1 MQDFAPARHGF
12 RRTLIKVVLVLAA
25 LACDIRA
32 ISTRIGELGLS
43 PALLLYAGL
52 FGILALCLCLAAMIR
67 PPLIRWGLA
76 AIFALAATLVASFQA
91 ATADA
96 MSYDAFITMVHS
108 AGFAGDAVA
117 QHGASLAWAAA
128 GAFSLLIG
136 LGLKPGASPRVPAFV
151 ALLAPFAGAAM
162 LTGLL
167 YLRGGEGGR
176 GLPPAWVGTA
186 YSALYAIETGTSP
199 SRVRQPVR
207 LALRGEPSRRDV
219 VLVIDESIAGRYL
232 DINDARGV
240 RSGLASP
247 PHGVFVSN
255 FGLAAAVTHCSYG
268 SNLTLRHG
276 GTRAGYQRMNTVM
289 PSIFAYAKQA
299 GFETV
304 YIDAQRTGGDYQNGM
319 DDGERRSIDRFV
331 QFDDTPVIDRDM
343 AAADALIGALADN
356 KRSFILINKMGAHF
370 PVADKYPADGQ
381 VYRPALPRNQS
392 ASVTEMQLPQNL
404 YVGGES
410 WRLYRNSYR
419 NTLAWTVGGFFDR
432 VFARANLEDALIV
445 YTSDHGQDLHER
457 GDAGTTTHCSS
468 SPSVEEGT
476 VPLVVID
483 SRGRWMEAA
492 QRQFDGASHYRIFPT
507 LLNAMGY
514 DPRSVRQLYGESLE
528 SPASDPATFNAL
540 FNARLGRKPE
550 WIEVR
555 RSSVARPPRS
565 DYAGSRATTAR

>member
-1 MQDFAPARHGF
+1 MHDVAPARHGNT
-12 RRTLIKVVLVLAA
+12 RLLIKGILVLAA

-32 ISTRIGELGLS
+32 ISARVGELGLS
-43 PALLLYAGL
+43 PALLLYACL
-52 FGILALCLCLAAMIR
+52 FSVLTLCLGLAAMIR
-67 PPLIRWGLA
+67 NPLIRWGLA
-76 AIFALAATLVASFQA
+76 AIFALAAMLVASFQA

-96 MSYDAFITMVHS
+96 MSYDAYITMIHS

-117 QHGASLAWAAA
+117 QHGTSLAWAAA
-128 GAFSLLIG
+128 GAFALLIG
-136 LGLKPGASPRVPAFV
+136 LGLKPAATPRVPAIV

-186 YSALYAIETGTSP
+186 YAALYAVETGTSP
-199 SRVRQPVR
+199 PRVRQPVR
-207 LALRGEPSRRDV
+207 LKQLGERFRRDL
-219 VLVIDESIAGRYL
+219 VLVIDESIAGQYL

-247 PHGVFVSN
+247 PQGVFVN
-255 FGLAAAVTHCSYG
+255 NYGLAAAITHCSYG

-276 GTRAGYQRMNTVM
+276 GTRTGYQHMNAVM

-319 DDGERRSIDRFV
+319 DDRERRSIDRFV

-343 AAADALIGALADN
+343 AAADALIEALADN

-370 PVADKYPADGQ
+370 PVADKYPDNGQ

-392 ASVTEMQLPQNL
+392 ASVTEMQLPQNR

-419 NTLAWTVGGFFDR
+419 NALAWTVGGFFDR
-432 VFARANLEDALIV
+432 LFARANLKDALIV
-445 YTSDHGQDLHER
+445 YTSDHGQNLHER

-468 SPSVEEGT
+468 SPSVEEGA

-483 SRGRWMEAA
+483 SSGRWVEAA
-492 QRQFDGASHYRIFPT
+492 KRQFDGASHYRIFPT

-514 DPRSVRQLYGESLE
+514 DPRSVRRLYGESLGA
-528 SPASDPATFNAL
+528 PASDPVTFNAR

-555 RSSVARPPRS
+555 RSSVSRPPES
-565 DYAGSRATTAR
+565 DYEGAASGSPH